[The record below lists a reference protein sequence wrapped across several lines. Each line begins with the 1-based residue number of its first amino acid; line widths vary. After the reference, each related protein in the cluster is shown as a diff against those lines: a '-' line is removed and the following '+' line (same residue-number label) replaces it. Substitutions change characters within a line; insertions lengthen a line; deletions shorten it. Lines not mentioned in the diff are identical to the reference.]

1 MTAIEGMQQGLQMVL
16 NLFNIIVLLYAF
28 RLFLRKPRDTIEGR
42 VLELEVKV
50 KEIEQSLHQG
60 NDRFKAQ
67 ENTNEII
74 LHSILAL
81 IEFEIQYCL
90 VEKKPMSEEL
100 KKARADLN
108 AFLSSRK
115 GGIL

>member
-1 MTAIEGMQQGLQMVL
+1 MNTVEAMQQGLQMLL
-16 NLFNIIVLLYAF
+16 NIFNIAALLYAF
-28 RLFLRKPRDTIEGR
+28 RLFLRKPRDTIETR
-42 VLELEVKV
+42 IVELEVKV
-50 KEIEQSLHQG
+50 KEIDQSLHQG

-90 VEKKPMSEEL
+90 VENKPMSEEL

-108 AFLSSRK
+108 SFLSSRK

>member
-1 MTAIEGMQQGLQMVL
+1 MNTVEAMQQGLQMLL
-16 NLFNIIVLLYAF
+16 NLFNIAALLYAF
-28 RLFLRKPRDTIEGR
+28 RLFL
-42 VLELEVKV
+42 EVKV
-50 KEIEQSLHQG
+50 KEIDQSLHQG

-90 VEKKPMSEEL
+90 VENKPMSEEL

-108 AFLSSRK
+108 SFLSSRK